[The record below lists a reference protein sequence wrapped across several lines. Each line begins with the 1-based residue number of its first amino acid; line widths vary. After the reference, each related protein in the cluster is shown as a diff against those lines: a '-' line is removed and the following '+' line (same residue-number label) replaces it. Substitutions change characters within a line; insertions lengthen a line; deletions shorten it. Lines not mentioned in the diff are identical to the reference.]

1 MRRIIAPALVLA
13 LVTPFFAGCSMQ
25 SLSPSVKAEAGRP
38 ESAEV
43 DIISI
48 PYDPSKPKYVLVV
61 EPFQSSSSVYS
72 ITHGEAGSVPI
83 ADKMAAQLITALSR
97 VGNFVLY
104 DKSRASSI
112 KLRKGEKGPYMLKA
126 TLTEFNETA
135 EASSEDSGVSLGGIG
150 AVMGIA
156 GAVADKPGL
165 MWTGAGLAAANP
177 GYEQGGAA
185 KKGMVAFDV
194 QVTERGS
201 GRIMTSFEASGTFK
215 AASQYSGI
223 SLFGISNRKAQF
235 ASSALGQALR
245 VAMNDAVQK
254 TSDALH

>member
-1 MRRIIAPALVLA
+1 MFITGLLSTSMVLS
-13 LVTPFFAGCSMQ
+13 GCSMQ
-25 SLSPSVKAEAGRP
+25 KMDVRAEAGRP
-38 ESAEV
+38 DSAQV
-43 DIISI
+43 DIVSI
-48 PYDPSKPKYVLVV
+48 PYDPSRPKYVLVV
-61 EPFQSSSSVYS
+61 EPFEASQNVYS

-83 ADKMAAQLITALSR
+83 ADKMAAQLTTALSK

-104 DKSRASSI
+104 DKKTAGKI
-112 KLRKGEKGPYMLKA
+112 TLRKGEKGPYIVRS

-135 EASSEDSGVSLGGIG
+135 EASAEETGVSLGGVG

-156 GAVADKPGL
+156 GAIADKPGL

-177 GYEQGGAA
+177 GYENNTAE

-194 QVTERGS
+194 QIIEKGS
-201 GRIMTSFEASGTFK
+201 GRIVDSFDAAGTFK
-215 AASQYSGI
+215 AASQSNGI

-254 TSDALH
+254 ASDALR